1 MEIVLDT
8 NILISS
14 LLRNGLTRD
23 IISVSP
29 FKMYT
34 VEYANLEIENTKTN
48 YYPSQSW
55 MKNPLII

>member
-23 IISVSP
+23 LISLSP
-29 FKMYT
+29 LKMYT
-34 VEYANLEIENTKTN
+34 VEYAKFEVEKHKDELLSKSKLDED
-48 YYPSQSW
+48 S
-55 MKNPLII
+55 LII

>member
-23 IISVSP
+23 ILSLSP
-29 FKMYT
+29 LKMYT
-34 VEYANLEIENTKTN
+34 VEYANFEIEKH
-48 YYPSQSW
+48 
-55 MKNPLII
+55 KDELLIQIKA